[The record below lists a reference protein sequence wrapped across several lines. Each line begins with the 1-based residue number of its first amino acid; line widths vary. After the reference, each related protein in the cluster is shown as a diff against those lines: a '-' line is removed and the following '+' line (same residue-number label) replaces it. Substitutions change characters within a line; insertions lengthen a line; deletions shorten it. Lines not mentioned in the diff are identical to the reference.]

1 MHAIRAARRQTA
13 ILFPF
18 IEGRHPL
25 ARIGLVM
32 AMVGACTGGE
42 ADFDAAFEAVLDE
55 AWQFELREDPF
66 YATNV
71 GDHRFDDRLP
81 AVTLE
86 DHARRADARRQALAR
101 LSAIDPDSL
110 DEQNRITYAILEQ
123 DLRDRIG
130 EYEFNGHLIPFTSDD
145 GFHIE
150 FARLPSSM
158 PFRTT
163 DDYGRYIA
171 RLRAWPEFV
180 RQSISLLQEG
190 LRTGTTMP
198 RIVLEG
204 YDVTMASHV
213 VSSPEQSV
221 FWAPFAT
228 FPSTIPEADRQ
239 RLRQEGRLAVE
250 AAVVPGYR
258 ALLEFFTNEYIPAAR
273 TTTGASDL
281 PNGNLFYEHRVRMYT
296 TLDLTPVEIHDLGQ
310 REVERIR
317 NEMEGI
323 MREVGFGGDFAAF
336 LAFLRNDARF
346 YARTPDQLLKE
357 AAWIAKRMDGALPS
371 LFGRLPRLPYG
382 VQPVPAHLAPKYT
395 GGRYISA
402 PPGGRQP
409 GYYWINTY
417 ALDSRPLYTL
427 EALTLHE
434 AVPGHHLQIS
444 LAQELDG
451 LPALR
456 RNVYHSAFGEGW
468 GLYAER
474 LGLEAGFYRDPYSN
488 FGRLTYEMWRACR
501 LVVDTGI
508 HALGWTR
515 QQALDFLAQ
524 NTALSLHEVTTETDR
539 YISWPGQ
546 ALAYKMGELHIRDLR
561 ARAESQLGERF
572 DLRSFHDAVLAN
584 GSVPLDVLTGMIEQW
599 IESVENRP

>member
-1 MHAIRAARRQTA
+1 MHAIRAARPQTVV
-13 ILFPF
+13 LFPF
-18 IEGRHPL
+18 IEGRHPF

-32 AMVGACTGGE
+32 ALVGACTGGD

-55 AWQFELREDPF
+55 AWQFELSEDPF
-66 YATNV
+66 YATSV

-86 DHARRADARRQALAR
+86 DQARRADARRQALAR

-110 DEQNRITYAILEQ
+110 HEQNRITYAILER

-150 FARLPSSM
+150 FARLPSNM

-163 DDYGRYIA
+163 DDYARYLA
-171 RLRAWPEFV
+171 RLRAWPDFV
-180 RQSISLLQEG
+180 RQNIALLQEG
-190 LRTGTTMP
+190 VRTGTTMP

-204 YDVTMASHV
+204 YDVTMVSHV

-239 RLRQEGRLAVE
+239 RLSQEGRRAVE
-250 AAVVPGYR
+250 EAVVPGYR
-258 ALLEFFTNEYIPAAR
+258 SLLEFFTNEYIPAAR

-296 TLDLTPVEIHDLGQ
+296 TLDLAPVEIHDLGQ

-357 AAWIAKRMDGALPS
+357 ATWIAKRMDGALPS
-371 LFGRLPRLPYG
+371 LFGKLPRLPYG

-402 PPGGRQP
+402 PPGGTQP
-409 GYYWINTY
+409 GYYWVNTY

-474 LGLEAGFYRDPYSN
+474 LGLEAGFYNDPYSN

-515 QQALDFLAQ
+515 QQALEFLAQ
-524 NTALSLHEVTTETDR
+524 NTALSLHEVTTEIDR

-572 DLRSFHDAVLAN
+572 DLRAFHDAVLAN
-584 GSVPLDVLTGMIEQW
+584 GSVPLDVLTGVIEQW
-599 IESVENRP
+599 IDSVENRP

>member
-1 MHAIRAARRQTA
+1 MHAIRAARKQPPVP
-13 ILFPF
+13 LPF
-18 IEGRHPL
+18 MEGRH
-25 ARIGLVM
+25 AIVCIGLGM
-32 AMVGACTGGE
+32 ALVAGCTGRDT
-42 ADFDAAFEAVLDE
+42 DFDAAFVTVLDQ
-55 AWQFELREDPF
+55 AWQFELSEDPF
-66 YATNV
+66 YATSV

-86 DHARRADARRQALAR
+86 DHARRAEVRRQALGR
-101 LSAIDPDSL
+101 LSTIDPDSL
-110 DEQNRITYAILEQ
+110 HEQNRITYAILER
-123 DLRDRIG
+123 DLRDRVG

-150 FARLPSSM
+150 FARLPSNM
-158 PFRTT
+158 PFRTAE
-163 DDYGRYIA
+163 DYTRYIA

-180 RQSISLLQEG
+180 SQNITLLEEG
-190 LRTGTTMP
+190 MRTGATMP
-198 RIVLEG
+198 RVVLEG

-228 FPSTIPEADRQ
+228 FPTTIPEADRQ
-239 RLRQEGRLAVE
+239 RLGQEGRQAIE
-250 AAVVPGYR
+250 EAVVPGYR
-258 ALLEFFTNEYIPAAR
+258 TLLEFFTNEYIPAAR
-273 TTTGASDL
+273 STTGASDV

-296 TLDLTPVEIHDLGQ
+296 TLDLTPIEIHDLGQ

-336 LAFLRNDARF
+336 LAFLRNDPRF
-346 YARTPDQLLKE
+346 YARTTDQLLKE

-371 LFGRLPRLPYG
+371 LFGKLPRLPYG

-402 PPGGRQP
+402 PPGGTQP
-409 GYYWINTY
+409 GYYWVNTY

-444 LAQELDG
+444 VAQELDG

-474 LGLEAGFYRDPYSN
+474 LGLEAGFYSDPYSN

-515 QQALDFLAQ
+515 QQALDFLAH

-546 ALAYKMGELHIRDLR
+546 ALAYKIGELHIRDLR
-561 ARAESQLGERF
+561 ARAESQLGDRF
-572 DLRSFHDAVLAN
+572 DLRSFHDTVLAN
-584 GSVPLDVLTGMIEQW
+584 GSLPLDVLTGVIEQW
-599 IESVENRP
+599 IDSVENRP